1 MKIAFVYDVLYPDTI
16 GGVEKRIYE
25 MGTRLVERGH
35 EVHLF
40 PMLSGAEPVIHRDG
54 LIIHKVCEPIG
65 LYTGER
71 RSVLQA
77 LWYSLHLFPIL
88 LSVRVDIIDC
98 QNFPYFPVLVARL
111 VSFLRREKCIITWHE
126 FWGSYWYSYL
136 GLFGGFGKLI
146 EKVAVLLSSRCITVS
161 RHTALRLGKS
171 VGQQAYLVP
180 NGITIRDIEKV
191 KPFGPPSDILFAGR
205 FIPEKH
211 PELVVEA
218 VRIIVQENPY
228 LSCVMIG
235 DGPKMTEI
243 QSLIKAYSL
252 ERNIHLTG
260 FVSSYEEL
268 IGRMK
273 QARLFLLSSER
284 EGFGIVCIEALACG
298 TPIITIDHPMNA
310 AGDHLLDGCGYC
322 ARLEPEDIATGIRH
336 CLSSPPDRPAH
347 IRMQEYVTA
356 HDWDVIT
363 TDLEVVYQTGS
374 INASDF
380 VPKVW

>member
-16 GGVEKRIYE
+16 GGVEKRIFE
-25 MGTRLVERGH
+25 MGTRLTERGH

-40 PMLSGAEPVIHRDG
+40 PMLSGAEPVMYRDG

-77 LWYSLHLFPIL
+77 LLYSLHLFPVL

-111 VSFLRREKCIITWHE
+111 VGFLRKENCIITWHE
-126 FWGSYWYSYL
+126 YWGSYWYSYL
-136 GLFGGFGKLI
+136 GWFGVFGNVI
-146 EKVAVLLSSRCITVS
+146 EKIALLLSNRCITVS
-161 RHTALRLGKS
+161 RHTALRLGKKP
-171 VGQQAYLVP
+171 GEHAWLVP
-180 NGITIRDIEKV
+180 NGITIGDIKDV
-191 KPFGPPSDILFAGR
+191 QPFGPPCDILFAGR

-218 VRIIVQENPY
+218 VRIIARENPDFT
-228 LSCVMIG
+228 CVMVG

-243 QSLIKAYSL
+243 QGRIKEYSL
-252 ERNIHLTG
+252 DRNIHLTG
-260 FVSSYEEL
+260 FISSYEEL

-273 QARLFLLSSER
+273 QARLFLLPSER

-322 ARLEPEDIATGIRH
+322 ARPEPEDIAAGIRH
-336 CLSSPPDRPAH
+336 CLSSPPDRPAQ
-347 IRMQEYVTA
+347 IRMQEYVAA

-363 TDLEVVYQTGS
+363 TDLEEVYRSCRLNG
-374 INASDF
+374 
-380 VPKVW
+380 